1 MATTNTHQGVGA
13 AASSQAQSTADRLS
27 RWIDEN
33 RNLAIALGVG
43 TVVAAGGGAY
53 YLLSSGSGSPRPP
66 KGKSASGGDV
76 EKGTAGSSDAAN
88 ETQGGS
94 GSVAAAAAGGAAAG
108 ASKSKKKKKS
118 KKGGSGGGGSSD
130 NDALKR
136 SDGPLL
142 EEASDESLF
151 KLSVDEITKLPQ
163 ERKESLAQALKAA
176 GNKAYQER
184 RFEEAINLYTK
195 AIAASPLA
203 VFFSNRAACYSN
215 LSRYR
220 EVIAD
225 CNSALE
231 KDPAY
236 IKALNRRAVAQE
248 HLGADADGEKP
259 GSDLDEK
266 KDLLFRS
273 LCDFTAVALLGH
285 FSDQMATE
293 SVERVLKKVSTVK
306 AKELLKTRE
315 PKLPSPTFVTAY
327 LEAFRKKPL
336 PTLPESA
343 TQADKTLLLA
353 FEALDAR
360 NYPHA
365 CSLFNEAVD
374 QSPST
379 DELKALAYNMR
390 GTFRF
395 LIGTAPGALEDLN
408 QATELAPNHVQSWV
422 KKASVHMELGENE
435 AAFSDFDKAIAS
447 NPDDPDI
454 YYHRGQVYFILGQFK
469 EAMADYEKSTKLDDT
484 FIFSQ
489 VQHAVAQ
496 YKLDNVGASLASFR
510 RILRNFEGSS
520 EAYNYYGELL
530 LDQQKHEEA
539 LEKFDKAI
547 EIEAARG
554 DGKSRNVLPM
564 INKALALFQWKQD
577 IAAAEKLCR
586 EALEID
592 EDCDAAVGTLAQ
604 FSLQSG
610 KLQEAIDFFERSATI
625 ARTEGELLNAF
636 SYASASRA
644 QLNFIDKF
652 PVQGAQ
658 LSAMAGAMQ

>member
-1 MATTNTHQGVGA
+1 MASTTTNNSAQQAVD
-13 AASSQAQSTADRLS
+13 AASTQAHTTANRLS

-43 TVVAAGGGAY
+43 SAVVAGGGAY
-53 YLLSSGSGSPRPP
+53 YLLSGSSSSSSKKSS
-66 KGKSASGGDV
+66 KGKSAPDGADAA
-76 EKGTAGSSDAAN
+76 EKGKAGGSDDAA
-88 ETQGGS
+88 ES
-94 GSVAAAAAGGAAAG
+94 GSKGTGAAAAS
-108 ASKSKKKKKS
+108 SKSKKKKKS
-118 KKGGSGGGGSSD
+118 KKGGAGGGGGSSGD
-130 NDALKR
+130 DALKR
-136 SDGPLL
+136 PDGPLL
-142 EEASDESLF
+142 EEASDEALF
-151 KLSVDEITKLPQ
+151 KLSADEIAKLPS

-184 RFEEAINLYTK
+184 RFEPAIDLYTK
-195 AIAASPLA
+195 AIAAQPLA

-215 LSRYR
+215 LSKYR
-220 EVIAD
+220 EVIKD
-225 CNSALE
+225 CDSALAM
-231 KDPAY
+231 DPAY

-259 GSDLDEK
+259 GAELDEK

-285 FSDQMATE
+285 FSDQTATE

-327 LEAFRKKPL
+327 LEAFRKKPH
-336 PTLPESA
+336 PTLPDSPS
-343 TQADKTLLLA
+343 QGDQTLLLA
-353 FEALDAR
+353 FQALDAR

-408 QATELAPNHVQSWV
+408 QATELQPSHVQSWV

-435 AAFSDFDKAIAS
+435 AAFSDFDKAIAA

-496 YKLDNVGASLASFR
+496 YKLENVGGSLASFR

-530 LDQQKHEEA
+530 LDQGKHEEA
-539 LEKFDKAI
+539 MEKFDKAI
-547 EIEAARG
+547 EIESQR
-554 DGKSRNVLPM
+554 DSSRNVLPM

-577 IAAAEKLCR
+577 IASAERLCR
-586 EALEID
+586 EALKID

-610 KLQEAIDFFERSATI
+610 KLQEAIDFFERSANI

-644 QLNFIDKF
+644 QLNFIEKF
-652 PVQGAQ
+652 PAQGAQ
-658 LSAMAGAMQ
+658 LSAMAGAMG